1 MCLYLYLYLYA
12 GNRTRLLTDFLF
24 IRFVSAFY
32 HYFVQRHD
40 PDFDKSTLPSM
51 NGMTAGQRCA
61 ARFCQSSQEE
71 KDQVLKIVPAVAD
84 GK

>member
-1 MCLYLYLYLYA
+1 MCLYLYA
-12 GNRTRLLTDFLF
+12 GNRTRLLTDFLS
-24 IRFVSAFY
+24 IRFASAFY